1 MVTARGFFPAIEQGS
16 EVRPLLDRFRSA
28 VEAEAERHADVA
40 ATVHAEVRAGRA
52 ADGTVT
58 LRRFYWS
65 TQHHDL
71 ASPYGF
77 AARTLHWASDGD
89 GDADPQLHE
98 FPHDPAL
105 TWLDHDD
112 GPLRRGGQVE
122 RVDVLRYIP
131 LRRLTFRL
139 HDGAGLPPSVIVKA
153 KGTGGLNRA
162 AVALLAVNRAAKRR
176 LQVRVPALLRLEP
189 PRHAL
194 YLEEL
199 PGEPLDHAASGLDL
213 TEAMAQL
220 GTLHRDLQTM
230 QPKGLSRRGAA
241 YWLEESQQAAEQV
254 ALLAPSVAGRARALH
269 QRLERTAPD
278 EVAPMFCQGDFLPG
292 QVLCHPDGWS
302 VIDFD
307 DSHYADPL
315 SEVAGMY
322 VGMAR
327 ELHLPAELV
336 ELARRTY
343 LEAYTARAGESI
355 DRDRW
360 RWFLLLLQL
369 TQLGKRLTKG
379 RVAAGEAESTL
390 DLLESGEDG
399 LD

>member
-1 MVTARGFFPAIEQGS
+1 MVTARGFFPAVEQES
-16 EVRPLLDRFRSA
+16 EVRPLLDRFRSR
-28 VEAEAERHADVA
+28 AEAEIERHGNIA
-40 ATVHAEVRAGRA
+40 ATVHAELR
-52 ADGTVT
+52 ADGAPDRTVA

-65 TQHHDL
+65 TQHHDPTS
-71 ASPYGF
+71 AYGF
-77 AARTLHWASDGD
+77 AARTLHWAGD
-89 GDADPQLHE
+89 DAAGLQLHE
-98 FPHDPAL
+98 FPDDPAL
-105 TWLDHDD
+105 TWLDQDD
-112 GPLRRGGQVE
+112 GPLRRGGEIE

-139 HDGAGLPPSVIVKA
+139 HGGAGLPASVIVKA

-176 LQVRVPALLRLEP
+176 AAVRVPALLRLEP

-199 PGEPLDHAASGLDL
+199 AGEPLDRAASGLDL
-213 TEAMAQL
+213 TEAMEQL
-220 GTLHRDLQTM
+220 GTLHRDLQALE
-230 QPKGLSRRGAA
+230 PKGFSRRGAA
-241 YWLEESQQAAEQV
+241 DWLEQSAQAAEQV
-254 ALLAPSVAGRARALH
+254 SLLVPSAAGRVRALH
-269 QRLERTAPD
+269 ERLERTAPD
-278 EVAPMFCQGDFLPG
+278 DVSPMFCQGDFLPG
-292 QVLCHPDGWS
+292 QVLCHPEGWS

-327 ELHLPAELV
+327 ELHLPAEQV

-343 LEAYTARAGESI
+343 LEAYASRAGEPI

-369 TQLGKRLTKG
+369 TQLGKRLSKG
-379 RVAAGEAESTL
+379 RIAAGETESTL
-390 DLLESGEDG
+390 DLMESGEDG